1 MTVFLIAVLLLT
13 IGALSLFIFPILPF
27 RREKSSLVFA
37 KRGYIVFVFLIF
49 AVLVPVLYTRFGTPV
64 MRDYPLIAR
73 DTLEAE
79 KAPSDMAQVR
89 RLERYLDAHPDDGAV
104 WEQLG
109 AAYRDAALYDQAAT
123 AFRNAIEWGIPEDIT
138 NWHALAETL
147 IRAHNGRIL
156 GEAQKALENVLRYR
170 PDDPKAIY
178 FLGLARLQN
187 KEPQKALAL
196 WRHLEQILSAED
208 PWLGVIQERIQELG
222 RDAKINPASVKPKD
236 PVPVAR

>member
-236 PVPVAR
+236 PVPFAR

>member
-13 IGALSLFIFPILPF
+13 VGALSLFIFPILSF
-27 RREKSSLVFA
+27 HREK
-37 KRGYIVFVFLIF
+37 KRFVYFKHGYIVFVFLIF
-49 AVLVPVLYTRFGTPV
+49 AVLVPVLYTHFGTPV
-64 MRDYPLIAR
+64 MQDYPLAIR

-79 KAPSDMAQVR
+79 ESPADMAQVR
-89 RLERYLDAHPDDGAV
+89 RLERYLNAHPDDGTV

-109 AAYRDAALYDQAAT
+109 SAYRDAALYDQAAV

-208 PWLGVIQERIQELG
+208 PWLGVIQERIKELG
-222 RDAKINPASVKPKD
+222 RDAGINPASVKPKD

>member
-27 RREKSSLVFA
+27 HRERKGFA
-37 KRGYIVFVFLIF
+37 WLKRGYIVFVFLIF
-49 AVLVPVLYTRFGTPV
+49 AVLVPVLYTRFGAPV
-64 MRDYPLIAR
+64 MRDYPLAVR

-79 KAPSDMAQVR
+79 ESPADMAQVR

-109 AAYRDAALYDQAAT
+109 AAYRDAALYDQAVV

-208 PWLGVIQERIQELG
+208 PWLGVIQERIKELG
-222 RDAKINPASVKPKD
+222 RDAGINPASVKPKD

>member
-64 MRDYPLIAR
+64 MHDYPLAVR
-73 DTLEAE
+73 DTLESE
-79 KAPSDMAQVR
+79 KAPADMAQVR

>member
-1 MTVFLIAVLLLT
+1 MTVLLIAVLLLT
-13 IGALSLFIFPILPF
+13 VGALSLFIFPILSF
-27 RREKSSLVFA
+27 HREKKSFVYF
-37 KRGYIVFVFLIF
+37 KHGYIVFVFLIF
-49 AVLVPVLYTRFGTPV
+49 AVLVPVLYTHFGAPV
-64 MRDYPLIAR
+64 MQDYPLAIR

-79 KAPSDMAQVR
+79 ESPADMAQVR
-89 RLERYLDAHPDDGAV
+89 RLERYLNAHPDDGTV

-109 AAYRDAALYDQAAT
+109 SAYRDAALYDQAAV

-208 PWLGVIQERIQELG
+208 PWLGVIQERIKELG
-222 RDAKINPASVKPKD
+222 RDAGINPASVKPKD